1 MRRGGGLPEKL
12 CAACARPFAWRKK
25 WARDWEQVRF
35 CSDACRDGR
44 YARAIASRR
53 DLARETGMST
63 NRIGIILRHEPPPA
77 TVGEVGLLAAA
88 VGRTAS
94 AVIAEAEGPVSEDD
108 ETMELAA
115 ASDSDIDTEVEAQQV
130 EP

>member
-1 MRRGGGLPEKL
+1 MAITPKRLGPL
-12 CAACARPFAWRKK
+12 
-25 WARDWEQVRF
+25 D
-35 CSDACRDGR
+35 D
-44 YARAIASRR
+44 AIASLLGRDVAVSGKSRR
-53 DLARETGMST
+53 DLARDTGMST

-94 AVIAEAEGPVSEDD
+94 AVIAEAEGPVSEGG
-108 ETMELAA
+108 ETMGLAA
-115 ASDSDIDTEVEAQQV
+115 ASDSDIDAEVEAQQV